1 MSNPDQTPSSDHH
14 EEHSAP
20 LTGPRL
26 ALIISGPILAA
37 ITYTLLGA
45 TSLEHAPRAVAGIG
59 VWMGLWWI
67 TEAAPL
73 EITGILPLVFFPI
86 LRVSK
91 VEAAAAPYANFLV
104 FLLLGG
110 TLLAAAMERWR
121 LHTRLAL
128 TLMSV
133 VGARPAALVGGF
145 LAVAAF
151 ISMWVSNTATT
162 AMLLPVTI
170 SVAAVVDS
178 QGRMSQRERREFGA
192 ALLLAITYG
201 ASIGG
206 VGTLVGTPPTAQLAA
221 HLRDHLNIPI
231 TFLQWMKIGVPM
243 VVLFVP
249 VAWFVLTRL
258 AFRIS
263 GGEVEGV
270 RDVIREERARLG
282 PMHSAEWR
290 TLAVFVLTI
299 AAWLTG
305 QWIKVNDAVI
315 VMAAVLLLALIPSG
329 GVGSEPLLTWKTA
342 SRVPWGIWLLFGGGL
357 SLADGIEKSG
367 LAQAI
372 AHSGEGLA
380 GHSVLAVLV
389 IVSIGAVFLTEFSNN
404 TALVAMGIPIVSA
417 IGKALGLPVPLLL
430 VTLTLS
436 ASLGFM
442 LPAGTAGNALVFQTG
457 RVSVRQMM
465 KAGLLLDI
473 LSALFVPLF
482 VYAAWKAGALPG

>member
-1 MSNPDQTPSSDHH
+1 MIDGTEHEGHSTAMSGRRLVLV
-14 EEHSAP
+14 A
-20 LTGPRL
+20 LGPVL
-26 ALIISGPILAA
+26 AGIVYA
-37 ITYTLLGA
+37 LLGTTGLGYEA
-45 TSLEHAPRAVAGIG
+45 RVVAGIA

-73 EITGILPLVFFPI
+73 EITGLLPLVFFPI
-86 LRVSK
+86 LRVCK
-91 VEAAAAPYANFLV
+91 VEQAAAPYANFLI
-104 FLLLGG
+104 FLLIGG

-128 TLMSV
+128 GLMGV

-178 QGRMSQRERREFGA
+178 QGRMSVKERRDFGA

-221 HLRDHLNIPI
+221 YMRDHLHVPI
-231 TFLQWMKIGVPM
+231 TFLGWMKIGVP
-243 VVLFVP
+243 VVLVFVP
-249 VAWFVLTRL
+249 VAWVVLTRV
-258 AFRIS
+258 AFKI
-263 GGEVEGV
+263 GGAEIPGV
-270 RDVIREERARLG
+270 RDVIREERAKLG

-290 TLAVFVLTI
+290 TLGVFVLTV

-315 VMAAVLLLALIPSG
+315 VMAAVVVLGLVPSG

-342 SRVPWGIWLLFGGGL
+342 SKVPWGIWFLFGGGL

-367 LAQAI
+367 LAAAI
-372 AHSGEGLA
+372 AQSGGGLEGQ
-380 GHSVLAVLV
+380 SVLVVLFAVSLGAVL
-389 IVSIGAVFLTEFSNN
+389 LTEFSNN
-404 TALVAMGIPIVSA
+404 TALVAMGMPIVSA
-417 IGKALGLPVPLLL
+417 IGGALGLPVTLLI
-430 VTLTLS
+430 VTLALS

-457 RVSVRQMM
+457 RVSVKQMM
-465 KAGLLLDI
+465 KAGLWLDV
-473 LSALFVPLF
+473 LSAVLVPL
-482 VYAAWKAGALPG
+482 VVWGAWKAGVLPG